1 MDAGDADAKIAQQ
14 RERPRDG
21 VHALER
27 QQAELYLYFIRRRF
41 LYGEI
46 RPARSDLPVVDRG
59 IHERPQGRRRR
70 RAAAARCRAAR
81 GGQQQEQET

>member
-1 MDAGDADAKIAQQ
+1 MDAGDADAKIAHHGKH
-14 RERPRDG
+14 PLDG

-27 QQAELYLYFIRRRF
+27 QQAELYLYFIRLRF
-41 LYGEI
+41 RHGEV

-81 GGQQQEQET
+81 GGQQQEQ